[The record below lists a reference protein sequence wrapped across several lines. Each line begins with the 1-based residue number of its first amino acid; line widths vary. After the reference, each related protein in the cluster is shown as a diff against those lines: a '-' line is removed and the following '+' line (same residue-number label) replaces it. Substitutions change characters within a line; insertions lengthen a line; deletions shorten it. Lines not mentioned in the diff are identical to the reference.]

1 MTISQIAA
9 LREQAGLTQ
18 RELALAVGVTETT
31 IANWERGR
39 SGLDWIERLI
49 RLCRTLNCNLEDLI
63 AEEVEAEPSEPT
75 FEELRQMYREGRL
88 SALSSSPVTPDAL

>member
-9 LREQAGLTQ
+9 LREKAGLTQ

-63 AEEVEAEPSEPT
+63 AEEAAEAPEPT

-88 SALSSSPVTPDAL
+88 SALTSPGTPDA